1 MIIRFFNKVKKGFM
15 YILVTYDVDTTNK
28 EGARRLRNV
37 AKACIDYGQRVQNSV
52 FECEVTEVQYCLL
65 KERIKNIIDDSLDSI
80 RFYSLS
86 RNERKRVEVLGVET
100 AYKVDDALII

>member
-1 MIIRFFNKVKKGFM
+1 M

-28 EGARRLRNV
+28 DGARRLRNV

-86 RNERKRVEVLGVET
+86 RNERKRVGVLGVET
-100 AYKVDDALII
+100 AYKVGDALII